1 MFEVGDVVVVHK
13 PRNTYEAPTWIDSMD
28 KFDGQ
33 EMQISRISQREGFRV
48 IGFFGVNSFV
58 FRESW
63 LEPLLEDDAYECE
76 ELQIFLDEF
85 KVKQVI

>member
-1 MFEVGDVVVVHK
+1 VFEVGDVVVVHK
-13 PRNTYEAPTWIDSMD
+13 PRNTNESPRWVYLMD

-33 EMQISRISQREGFRV
+33 EMEIKKITQIDGYSVINFYEGEGF
-48 IGFFGVNSFV
+48 N
-58 FRESW
+58 FRDSW